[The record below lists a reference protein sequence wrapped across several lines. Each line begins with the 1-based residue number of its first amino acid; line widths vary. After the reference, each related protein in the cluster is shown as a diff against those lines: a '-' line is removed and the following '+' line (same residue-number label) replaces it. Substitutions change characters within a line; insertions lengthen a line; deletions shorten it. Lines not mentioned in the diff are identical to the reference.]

1 MAYRGKLKK
10 VWDNAKGWSL
20 VIEVDD
26 HGERKFT
33 LWDKKYAG
41 QASGEHEA
49 ICDVHNW
56 EGSRVVFDVTKGK
69 PKQDGTDACWPSV
82 VDSIQLEGEQ
92 PEKSVREMA
101 KEIEEAIEEAG
112 RVATLQAEVAA
123 IEAEIEREATPADL
137 STETGQVSAES
148 PSDDLP
154 ALTMKMINA
163 IGEWAVAVERRT
175 RGV

>member
-112 RVATLQAEVAA
+112 RVATLQAEVSA

-148 PSDDLP
+148 PSDALRT
-154 ALTMKMINA
+154 LTMKMINS
-163 IGEWAVAVERRT
+163 IGEWATEIERRT
-175 RGV
+175 KES